1 MRETRKDWRR
11 LGRRTAK
18 LQCRSDLCDE
28 QKEGKRRGEKE
39 GGRKAGKKG
48 GGSRKKGNIFCAFLA
63 SLIFFN
69 FFTSNFIKK

>member
-48 GGSRKKGNIFCAFLA
+48 GG
-63 SLIFFN
+63 
-69 FFTSNFIKK
+69 